1 MTQIRLGDLL
11 VRASVVSEAQLQA
24 ALAEQKQWGGRLGTI
39 LVRMGVLTEDLLVK
53 ALARQLNLPRAP
65 IGPTDPPISVPD
77 AVLARV
83 DRAICERV
91 MILPIAYVQER
102 RSVVVAVA
110 DPLNVVAIDDFGK
123 RMGARLELMLAA
135 ETQLA
140 QAIARVFSGSPGVE
154 SGVTGNEAGMA
165 FIDNSGRAF
174 GGASTLAPP
183 QTTPPQTTP
192 PQTTPPQTMPPQTMP
207 PQGAWA
213 QPPAGW
219 QAPTAAPQTMPTQS
233 MPRQGA
239 TPGTM
244 SSQSTM
250 SMPPQTG
257 SDDLRTLANQQLR
270 AVRALVE
277 LLIERGIISRAELQA
292 WLSR

>member
-1 MTQIRLGDLL
+1 M
-11 VRASVVSEAQLQA
+11 RAAVVTDAQLHA

-53 ALARQLNLPRAP
+53 ALSRQLNLPRAP
-65 IGPTDPPISVPD
+65 IGPSDPPIAVPE

-83 DRAICERV
+83 DRALCERV

-110 DPLNVVAIDDFGK
+110 DPLNVVAIDDFAK
-123 RMGARLELMLAA
+123 RIGARLELMLAA

-140 QAIARVFSGSPGVE
+140 QAISRVFSGSPGVE
-154 SGVTGNEAGMA
+154 AGVTGNEAGMA
-165 FIDNSGRAF
+165 FVDNSGRTM
-174 GGASTLAPP
+174 GMAPP
-183 QTTPPQTTP
+183 S
-192 PQTTPPQTMPPQTMP
+192 MPPQSMP
-207 PQGAWA
+207 QSMPPQATPQGAWA

-219 QAPTAAPQTMPTQS
+219 QPMPPPS
-233 MPRQGA
+233 MP
-239 TPGTM
+239 PPSM
-244 SSQSTM
+244 PPPSM
-250 SMPPQTG
+250 PPPSMPPQSMPPQSMPPQSMPPQAMPG
-257 SDDLRTLANQQLR
+257 ADDLRTLANQQLR

-277 LLIERGIISRAELQA
+277 LLIERGIITRAELQA